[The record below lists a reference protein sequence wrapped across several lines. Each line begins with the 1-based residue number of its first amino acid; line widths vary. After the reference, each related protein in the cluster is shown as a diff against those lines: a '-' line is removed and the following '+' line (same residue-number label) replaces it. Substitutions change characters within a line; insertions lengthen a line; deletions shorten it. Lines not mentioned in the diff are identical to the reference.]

1 VEASRTDKKATGQLQ
16 TLAASLETDAGT
28 AKTPDA
34 QRMHALSAIFKTNAT
49 ARK

>member
-1 VEASRTDKKATGQLQ
+1 LQ

-28 AKTPDA
+28 AKTPADA